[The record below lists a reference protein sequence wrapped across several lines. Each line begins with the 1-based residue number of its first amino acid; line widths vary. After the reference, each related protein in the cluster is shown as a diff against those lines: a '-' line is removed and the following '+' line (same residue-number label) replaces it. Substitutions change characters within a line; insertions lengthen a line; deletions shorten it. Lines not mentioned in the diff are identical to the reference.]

1 VRGLLLL
8 ATIAWR
14 NLWRNPR
21 RTFLTA
27 LALGFGLA
35 LLLVALGLRDGAYE
49 QMIANGVRL
58 GAGHVVVQAQG
69 YRETRAQELLLPGW
83 VVATAEETLRRDL
96 RRDAL
101 QGVSPRLLASGL
113 LSSATN
119 AAGVGIVGIIP
130 EEEQRVSL
138 VAQRIIAG
146 GYFSDSTPAGV
157 VIGAELARKLAVQVG
172 SKVVLM
178 AQEIRPASASAAETD
193 GTGEGEI
200 QSALFRVVGIFRTG
214 LPAVDAYVIYLPL
227 PAVQSLLGAQD
238 QVTQV
243 AIFLNQESEAQSV
256 ATHLRERLAGA
267 PAEVLTWRESMLE
280 LVQLMR
286 LRSAFNYVLFGIIL
300 VMVGLGLLNT
310 MLMAVLERRYE
321 FGVCAALG
329 VQPNQLA
336 GIVFCES
343 LALIVI
349 SLALGLALG
358 LSIHHYFATVGL
370 DLRRFTDAP
379 LSAAG
384 TVFDPIM
391 YSHLSP
397 SGVLWS
403 VGAVFAMALAMSL
416 YPAFKAARTE
426 LPEALRMSW

>member
-1 VRGLLLL
+1 MRELLLL
-8 ATIAWR
+8 AKIAWR

-83 VVATAEETLRRDL
+83 VVATAAETLRRDL
-96 RRDAL
+96 RREAL

-119 AAGVGIVGIIP
+119 AAGVGVVGVIP
-130 EEEQRVSL
+130 EEEQQVSL

-146 GYFSDSTPAGV
+146 AYLSDGKPAGV
-157 VIGAELARKLAVQVG
+157 VIGAELARKLAVQIG

-178 AQEIRPASASAAETD
+178 AQGIRPADAEAAGTD

-214 LPAVDAYVIYLPL
+214 LPAVDAYVVHLSL
-227 PAVQSLLGAQD
+227 PAAQSLLGTQD

-243 AIFLNQESEAQSV
+243 AIFLGQESEAESV
-256 ATHLRERLAGA
+256 AARLRERLAGA
-267 PAEVLTWRESMLE
+267 PAEVLTWRESMVE

-336 GIVFCES
+336 GIVLCES

-349 SLALGLALG
+349 SLVLGLALG
-358 LSIHHYFATVGL
+358 LSIHQYFATVGL

-397 SGVLWS
+397 RGILWS

-416 YPAFKAARTE
+416 YPALKAARTE